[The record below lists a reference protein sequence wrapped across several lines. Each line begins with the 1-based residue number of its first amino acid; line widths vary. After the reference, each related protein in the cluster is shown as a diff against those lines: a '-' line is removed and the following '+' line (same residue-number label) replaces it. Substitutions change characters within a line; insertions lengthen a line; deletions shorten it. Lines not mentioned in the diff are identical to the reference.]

1 MAIKKPY
8 PKPKASTVDAA
19 TIQKDLVALCGRLS
33 ANAPRK
39 RGSIVVHATDL
50 GTEITLE
57 GNRIAERG
65 SAAPPLVRISAPSSV
80 IKAVM
85 SGQKEASRAFVAGGI
100 QVSGDLV
107 YLEALLKDLGLL
119 KCG

>member
-1 MAIKKPY
+1 MAIKKAD
-8 PKPKASTVDAA
+8 PKPKVSTADAA
-19 TIQKDLVALCGRLS
+19 TIQKGLIDLGSRLS

-50 GTEITLE
+50 GTEIALE

-65 SAAPPLVRISAPSSV
+65 STAPLVRISAPSSV
-80 IKAVM
+80 IHAII
-85 SGQKEASRAFVAGGI
+85 SGKKEASRAFVAGGI
-100 QVSGDLV
+100 EVSGDLV
-107 YLEALLKDLGLL
+107 HLEALLKDLGLL

>member
-1 MAIKKPY
+1 MAIKMPK
-8 PKPKASTVDAA
+8 PKPKAATVDAA
-19 TIQKDLVALCGRLS
+19 TIQKGLIALGGRLS

-50 GTEITLE
+50 GTEIALE
-57 GNRIAERG
+57 GNRVADGG

-80 IKAVM
+80 IQAVM
-85 SGQKEASRAFVAGGI
+85 SGDKEASRAFVAGGI

-107 YLEALLKDLGLL
+107 HLAALLKDLG
-119 KCG
+119 